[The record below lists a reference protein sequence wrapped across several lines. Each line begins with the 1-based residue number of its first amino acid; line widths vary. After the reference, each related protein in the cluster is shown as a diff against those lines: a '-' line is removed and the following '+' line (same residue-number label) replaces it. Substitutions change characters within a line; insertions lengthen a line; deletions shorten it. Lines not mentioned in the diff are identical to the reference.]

1 MTSFYYD
8 IHEIRLLKFI
18 IYDFNCM
25 IDSPE
30 DFEDKQAFE
39 ALKQRGMNAV
49 VNENIQALR
58 EVVDLLWS
66 IKRREDD
73 SDANGVRSNIVRG

>member
-1 MTSFYYD
+1 
-8 IHEIRLLKFI
+8 
-18 IYDFNCM
+18 M

>member
-1 MTSFYYD
+1 MVFMRFFLGG
-8 IHEIRLLKFI
+8 EQ
-18 IYDFNCM
+18 
-25 IDSPE
+25 E

-49 VNENIQALR
+49 VNNNIQALR

-66 IKRREDD
+66 IRRREDD
-73 SDANGVRSNIVRG
+73 DANGVRSNIVRG